1 MFTLIVLL
9 VVVATVSAKFAER
22 YEEHFE
28 EFKVKFGR
36 MYDSDEEHARR
47 KEIFRQAMNRVDH
60 KNTINIAANGEQV
73 FGITKFSDYTHEE
86 FSVLLG
92 RKNLQPKLTGEEN
105 VLAPISFG
113 NNKNLRGLNALPTY
127 VNWGA
132 QGKVTPV
139 KNQGQCGTCWAFST
153 AETVESQ
160 WAMNGNP
167 VWEFSIQQ
175 IASCTTTCNGCGG
188 GLTEDAYAYIM
199 SNAEGLGSQYWGPYV
214 QSMTV
219 ECSDKSCTEPCSSLV
234 MSELRTQSSLTG
246 PYALIKSWAY
256 ATPSC
261 TGTCNN
267 QNTTQLAA
275 AVATNGPAS
284 ICVDAS
290 QWNDYTGG
298 VLSQAGCGAYS
309 SLSIDHCV
317 QLTGYNAGATN
328 PYWLV
333 RNSWATNW
341 GENGYILL
349 QYPLNTCGLANGATQ
364 VVLANGL
371 QSNFTRM

>member
-1 MFTLIVLL
+1 
-9 VVVATVSAKFAER
+9 
-22 YEEHFE
+22 
-28 EFKVKFGR
+28 
-36 MYDSDEEHARR
+36 
-47 KEIFRQAMNRVDH
+47 
-60 KNTINIAANGEQV
+60 
-73 FGITKFSDYTHEE
+73 
-86 FSVLLG
+86 
-92 RKNLQPKLTGEEN
+92 
-105 VLAPISFG
+105 LAPISFNG
-113 NNKNLRGLNALPTY
+113 KNMRGLGALPTY

-167 VWEFSIQQ
+167 VWEFSVQQ

-199 SNAEGLGSQYWGPYV
+199 SNSVGLGSQYWGPYV

-219 ECSDKSCTEPCSSLV
+219 ACSGASCTEPCSSLV
-234 MSELRTQSSLTG
+234 MSELKTQSGLTG

-256 ATPSC
+256 ATPAC
-261 TGTCNN
+261 TGLCNN

-275 AVATNGPAS
+275 AIATNGPAS

-290 QWNDYTGG
+290 SWNDYTGG
-298 VLSQAGCGAYS
+298 VLSQAGCGSYS

-364 VVLANGL
+364 IVLANG
-371 QSNFTRM
+371 QANFTRM

>member
-1 MFTLIVLL
+1 MHCYIILLI
-9 VVVATVSAKFAER
+9 AT
-22 YEEHFE
+22 
-28 EFKVKFGR
+28 
-36 MYDSDEEHARR
+36 
-47 KEIFRQAMNRVDH
+47 
-60 KNTINIAANGEQV
+60 
-73 FGITKFSDYTHEE
+73 
-86 FSVLLG
+86 
-92 RKNLQPKLTGEEN
+92 
-105 VLAPISFG
+105 
-113 NNKNLRGLNALPTY
+113 
-127 VNWGA
+127 
-132 QGKVTPV
+132 
-139 KNQGQCGTCWAFST
+139 
-153 AETVESQ
+153 ETVESQ

-167 VWEFSIQQ
+167 VWEFSVQQ
-175 IASCTTTCNGCGG
+175 IASCTTTCSGCGG

-219 ECSDKSCTEPCSSLV
+219 DCQGTSCTEPCSSLV
-234 MSELRTQSSLTG
+234 MSELKTSSSLTG
-246 PYALIKSWAY
+246 PYAMIKSWSY
-256 ATPSC
+256 ATPAC

-275 AVATNGPAS
+275 AVATNGPSS

-290 QWNDYTGG
+290 SWNDYSGG

-341 GENGYILL
+341 GENGYAIIIITTTTIIITATIIIITATIIIITATIIIITATIIIQVYPIAVSSQHVRSCQRCYSGSARQRPVQFHQNVIKERKLL
-349 QYPLNTCGLANGATQ
+349 RD
-364 VVLANGL
+364 
-371 QSNFTRM
+371 FW